1 MQELTRG
8 VAEYMRV
15 GLQISMQKVVLKVLG
30 ESEGESRWVTPK
42 NLDGKGD

>member
-1 MQELTRG
+1 MRE

-15 GLQISMQKVVLKVLG
+15 GLQISTKKVVLKVLG

-42 NLDGKGD
+42 NLTAKVTETR